1 MDNRQFAEIIAE
13 LSGKTS
19 VEVLTELIAKFADDH
34 VFDVGDE
41 AEAPPGLT
49 IEPIEPIEA
58 APTEPTLPVYDERE
72 DSGTEPLARHEVKLT
87 PKGKKIADQIIGLY
101 PDPVLI
107 LGPAG
112 MGKSLL
118 CRYIAKQLGINY
130 TALNCSEGL
139 REEHLVGAQ
148 YPRTDENGNIVLEWR
163 DGGLTKSA
171 RDGGL
176 FLFEEITR
184 ARKEISARLFGL
196 LDTDGRYWPLQE
208 HPDVVGIPVHK
219 NFWFIATGNPPAA
232 GYHTTTLD
240 TALQDRFQAI
250 YTIKE
255 PLAPE
260 KDILTEICG
269 AAVAEGLMRFAT
281 DARRNEATYVN
292 TRNLVQAARLV
303 KRGID
308 PVEAVSLAVSPK
320 YATHEGGLNDTA
332 RDHLAALKAPTVVIP
347 EPVPETPSAVR
358 AGGDRRWPGD
368 VVSEPSSPRRPRRKR
383 KRLTKAELE
392 AKGWCNCYVCLP
404 KRGYEVDTRN
414 GRRIS

>member
-1 MDNRQFAEIIAE
+1 LDNRQFAELIAE

-19 VEVLTELIAKFADDH
+19 VDVLAELIEKFTADH
-34 VFDVGDE
+34 VFDVSDE
-41 AEAPPGLT
+41 VET
-49 IEPIEPIEA
+49 VEPIEPIVA
-58 APTEPTLPVYDERE
+58 ALTEPTLPVYDERE

-87 PKGKKIADQIIGLY
+87 PKGKKIADQIISLY

-163 DGGLTKSA
+163 DGGLTKAA

-269 AAVAEGLMRFAT
+269 AAVAEGL
-281 DARRNEATYVN
+281 
-292 TRNLVQAARLV
+292 
-303 KRGID
+303 G
-308 PVEAVSLAVSPK
+308 
-320 YATHEGGLNDTA
+320 
-332 RDHLAALKAPTVVIP
+332 
-347 EPVPETPSAVR
+347 
-358 AGGDRRWPGD
+358 
-368 VVSEPSSPRRPRRKR
+368 RRPRRKR
-383 KRLTKAELE
+383 KRITKAELE